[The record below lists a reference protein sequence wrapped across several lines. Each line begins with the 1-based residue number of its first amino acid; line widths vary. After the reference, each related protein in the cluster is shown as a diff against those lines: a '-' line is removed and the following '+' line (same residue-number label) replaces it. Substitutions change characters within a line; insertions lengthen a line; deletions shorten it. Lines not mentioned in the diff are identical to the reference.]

1 MKKELILILGNT
13 GSGKSTLAKNL
24 KWVHGYN
31 VTVPYTTRPPREGE
45 VDGVDYMFVTNAFF
59 NDFAGIFDAFSIY
72 AGNRY
77 GIKIN
82 PDVSKQVIVCDA
94 TMYSSII
101 NSKYIND
108 DFNIT
113 TIWLKPD
120 DDVLLYRCILRGD
133 DSTKSHNRIIENG
146 QELRSL
152 FEKYRPD
159 LIFNTPM
166 HIKDISRTINEV
178 VDDSMLKTL
187 SVGFIKN
194 SLDGIAKFTYD
205 LTLYLIEKSK
215 RKGDN

>member
-13 GSGKSTLAKNL
+13 GSGKSTLAKSL

-59 NDFAGIFDAFSIY
+59 NDFVGIFDAFSIY

-113 TIWLKPD
+113 TVWLDLD

-133 DSTKSHNRIIENG
+133 DSIISHNRILENG

-166 HIKDISRTINEV
+166 HVKDISRTINKV
-178 VDDSMLKTL
+178 IDDSMLKTL
-187 SVGFIKN
+187 TVGFIKN
-194 SLDGIAKFTYD
+194 NLDGIAKLTYD

>member
-24 KWVHGYN
+24 KWVHGYD
-31 VTVPYTTRPPREGE
+31 VTVPYTTRSPREGE

-72 AGNRY
+72 DGNRY

-82 PDVSKQVIVCDA
+82 PDISKQVIVCDA

-113 TIWLKPD
+113 TVLLDLD

-133 DSTKSHNRIIENG
+133 DSTKSHNRILENG
-146 QELRSL
+146 QELRTL

-166 HIKDISRTINEV
+166 HVKDISRTINKV
-178 VDDSMLKTL
+178 VDDNMLKTL

-194 SLDGIAKFTYD
+194 SLDRIAEFTYD